1 MGVSADHSRGAER
14 PGNWD
19 LIQPPEQ
26 VVGELTLTNNALLD
40 KYARVG
46 SMSSETCFPLQS
58 RVRVGRVALTLL
70 HDVNDYDHQP
80 HKSKS
85 SVN

>member
-1 MGVSADHSRGAER
+1 MSVSADHSHGAER
-14 PGNWD
+14 PESWD

-26 VVGELTLTNNALLD
+26 VAGELTLTNNVLLN

-58 RVRVGRVALTLL
+58 RVRVGRAALTLL
-70 HDVNDYDHQP
+70 HDADDDQRP
-80 HKSKS
+80 RQSKS
-85 SVN
+85 SVD

>member
-1 MGVSADHSRGAER
+1 MSVSADHSHGAER
-14 PGNWD
+14 PESWD

-26 VVGELTLTNNALLD
+26 VAGELTLTNNVLLN

-58 RVRVGRVALTLL
+58 RVRVGRAALTLL
-70 HDVNDYDHQP
+70 HNVDDYDQRPHQ
-80 HKSKS
+80 SKS
-85 SVN
+85 SVD

>member
-19 LIQPPEQ
+19 LCFKQ

-40 KYARVG
+40 KYAHVG

-58 RVRVGRVALTLL
+58 E
-70 HDVNDYDHQP
+70 
-80 HKSKS
+80 
-85 SVN
+85 